1 MEYSTREI
9 DDKFEEVQSKLNL
22 KADKDAF
29 KQLITIGIG
38 AVSGFAIAILGLYVL
53 YYSGLTELKV
63 DMKGVQKDI
72 AQINKTLNIAIIDYE
87 D

>member
-1 MEYSTREI
+1 MDYNKTI
-9 DDKFEEVQSKLNL
+9 DEKFDEVYQMISA

-29 KQLITIGIG
+29 KQLITYGIS
-38 AVSGFAIAILGLYVL
+38 AVTGFAIAILGLYVL

-72 AQINKTLNIAIIDYE
+72 AQINKTLNIATITNE

>member
-1 MEYSTREI
+1 MDYNKTI
-9 DDKFEEVQSKLNL
+9 DEKFDEVYQIINQ

-29 KQLITIGIG
+29 KQLITYGIS
-38 AVSGFAIAILGLYVL
+38 AVTGFAIAILGLYVL

-72 AQINKTLNIAIIDYE
+72 AQINKTLNIATITNE